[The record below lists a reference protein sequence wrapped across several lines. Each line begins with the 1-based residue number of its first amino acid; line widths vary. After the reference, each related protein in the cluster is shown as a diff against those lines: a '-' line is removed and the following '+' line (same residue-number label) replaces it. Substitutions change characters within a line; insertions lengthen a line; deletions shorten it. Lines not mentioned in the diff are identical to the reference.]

1 MLTLSNVWRNI
12 VLGSSRL
19 FDAWAYALTVG
30 DNGPKVGSF
39 INLNFDLADD
49 CVLYTAGQCSL
60 DFATP

>member
-1 MLTLSNVWRNI
+1 MLTLYNVWRNI

-19 FDAWAYALTVG
+19 FDARACALSVS

-49 CVLYTAGQCSL
+49 CVLGTVYQCNL
-60 DFATP
+60 GCVTL